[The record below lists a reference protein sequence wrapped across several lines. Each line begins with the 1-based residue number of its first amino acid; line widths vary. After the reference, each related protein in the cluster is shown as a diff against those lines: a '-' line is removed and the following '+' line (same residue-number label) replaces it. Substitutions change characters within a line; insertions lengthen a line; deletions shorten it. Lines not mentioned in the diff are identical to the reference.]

1 MGLIIY
7 LILFK
12 PIKFQAD
19 SLFYDAGK
27 KIFYLF
33 RNVKIDYENITLYSD
48 TVLFYQEKNLMYAY
62 GNAKLK
68 SGKDSLK
75 GEKIVYNLKSQKGK
89 VVKGKTKIE
98 KGILWAE
105 EIFKVD
111 KNNLKAFKGHYSTCD
126 LDPPHY
132 FFFSYKVK
140 TIPKK
145 DIIAQP
151 VIMFI
156 KDFPVL
162 ILPFWIFPAT
172 RERKS
177 GFLTPKPGRNSLL
190 GLYLKN
196 ITYYWAINNY
206 TDFTFGFDLYERKGI
221 TVLSDYEYKIFKKFE
236 GNINGTFTRE
246 INPKRE
252 RWSINAIHSHNMPF
266 NIKMQAKAD
275 FISDNTYATDYSEY
289 KPERL
294 KSESYS
300 FLTLSKNFKISS
312 LNLIFDH
319 RDDFLNRRKETK
331 IPSLTISLF
340 GKQIGPMRFQ
350 GGLEFLRK
358 ITKDTSKKVEDKFL
372 NMNQS
377 FFLQNSIYGILNIT
391 SSANFSQKIYPQ
403 DTFLNKYPV
412 SHNISLNTSSSI
424 TLYGRSLIKPQFFE
438 NFYHLSTLSLG
449 YSYRPGFKA
458 INVKGEGPKNPSSSM
473 NLSLKNDYYGKRE
486 NKKYPLLNFTIFS
499 HYDFLKKE
507 KKLSNINFNGTIPLP
522 FNFSGSGSFIYN
534 PYSGKIEGSDLR
546 LSYNINLFFT
556 DKVLPSQEKLNLSGT
571 YTYQKNINK
580 ENHLLSSQINGKIT
594 KMWSLSFSFT
604 YTSEEKRI
612 VSQSLN
618 LIRDLHCFSLEIRWS
633 KTGLFYDYQFKI
645 WIKEIPD
652 LKIERSFFETILPSL
667 QE

>member
-7 LILFK
+7 LIFLK

-27 KIFYLF
+27 KVFYLY

-75 GEKIVYNLKSQKGK
+75 GEKIVYSLQTQKGK
-89 VVKGKTKIE
+89 VTKGKTKIE

-111 KNNLKAFKGHYSTCD
+111 KDNLKAFKAHYTTCD
-126 LDPPHY
+126 LDSPHY
-132 FFFSYKVK
+132 FFLSSKVK

-156 KDFPVL
+156 RDFPVL
-162 ILPFWIFPAT
+162 YLPFWIFPAT

-206 TDFTFGFDLYERKGI
+206 MDFTFGFDLYERRGVTI
-221 TVLSDYEYKIFKKFE
+221 LSDYEYKIFKTLE

-252 RWSINAIHSHNMPF
+252 RWSINAIHSQNMPF

-275 FISDNTYATDYSEY
+275 FISDQTYATDYSEY
-289 KPERL
+289 RPERL

-312 LNLIFDH
+312 LNLTLDH
-319 RDDFLNRRKETK
+319 RDDFLNKKKETRV
-331 IPSLTISLF
+331 PHLSLNLF
-340 GKQIGPMRFQ
+340 GKQIGPMRCE
-350 GGLEFLRK
+350 GGFNFLRK
-358 ITKDTSKKVEDKFL
+358 ITKDTTKKTEDKFL
-372 NMNQS
+372 SMNQG
-377 FFLQNSIYGILNIT
+377 FFLQNNILGIFNVT
-391 SSANFSQKIYPQ
+391 SSANFSQKIYPE
-403 DTFLNKYPV
+403 DTLQNKYPV
-412 SHNISLNTSSSI
+412 SHNISLNTSSAITFYGKSI
-424 TLYGRSLIKPQFFE
+424 IKPPFFD
-438 NFYHLSTLSLG
+438 NFYHLATLSLG
-449 YSYRPGFKA
+449 YSYRPGFRA

-473 NLSLKNDYYGKRE
+473 NLSLKNDYYVKKE
-486 NKKYPLLNFTIFS
+486 NKKYSLINFYLS
-499 HYDFLKKE
+499 SNYDFLKKE
-507 KKLSNINFNGTIPLP
+507 KKFSNINFTGTIPLP
-522 FNFSGSGSFIYN
+522 FNFSGSSSFIYN
-534 PYSGKIEGSDLR
+534 PYTGKIESSDLR

-556 DKVLPSQEKLNLSGT
+556 DKILPSQEKLNLNGT
-571 YTYQKNINK
+571 YTYQRNIEK
-580 ENHLLSSQINGKIT
+580 ENHLLSSQINGRIT
-594 KMWSLSFSFT
+594 KMWNFSYNFT
-604 YTSEEKRI
+604 YTSEEKRV

-618 LIRDLHCFSLEIRWS
+618 LTRDLHCFSLEIRWS
-633 KTGLFYDYQFKI
+633 KTGPFYDYQFRI

-652 LKIERSFFETILPSL
+652 LKIERNFFETILPSL

>member
-1 MGLIIY
+1 MELIIY
-7 LILFK
+7 LILLK

-33 RNVKIDYENITLYSD
+33 RNVKIYYENITLYSD

-75 GEKIVYNLKSQKGK
+75 GEKIVYNLQSQKGK

-98 KGILWAE
+98 RGILWAE

-111 KNNLKAFKGHYSTCD
+111 KDNLKAFKGHYTTCD

-132 FFFSYKVK
+132 LFLSNKVK

-177 GFLTPKPGRNSLL
+177 GFLTFKPGRNSLL

-196 ITYYWAINNY
+196 VTYYWAINNY
-206 TDFTFGFDLYERKGI
+206 TDFTFGFDLYERRGI
-221 TVLSDYEYKIFKKFE
+221 TILSDYEYKIFKKLE

-252 RWSINAIHSHNMPF
+252 RWSINAIHSQNMPF

-275 FISDNTYATDYSEY
+275 FISDQTYATDYSEY
-289 KPERL
+289 RPERL

-312 LNLIFDH
+312 LNLTLDY
-319 RDDFLNRRKETK
+319 RDDFLNKRKETK
-331 IPSLTISLF
+331 IPLASLSLF
-340 GKQIGPMRFQ
+340 GKQIGPMRIQ
-350 GGLEFLRK
+350 GGLEVLRK
-358 ITKDTSKKVEDKFL
+358 ITEDTSKKVEDKFL
-372 NMNQS
+372 SMNQGIL
-377 FFLQNSIYGILNIT
+377 LQNNIFGILNIT
-391 SSANFSQKIYPQ
+391 TSANFSQKVYPQ
-403 DTFLNKYPV
+403 DTLFNKYPV
-412 SHNISLNTSSSI
+412 SHSMSLNTSSSI
-424 TLYGRSLIKPQFFE
+424 TLYGRTLLKPPFFD
-438 NFYHLSTLSLG
+438 NFYHLATLSLG
-449 YSYRPGFKA
+449 YSFKPGFKS
-458 INVKGEGPKNPSSSM
+458 INVKGEGSKNPSSSM
-473 NLSLKNDYYGKRE
+473 NLSLKNDYYGKRGD
-486 NKKYPLLNFTIFS
+486 KKYPLLNFTLS
-499 HYDFLKKE
+499 SNYDFLKKE

-534 PYSGKIEGSDLR
+534 PHSGKIESSNLR

-556 DKVLPSQEKLNLSGT
+556 DKILPSQEKIGFSGT
-571 YTYQKNINK
+571 YTYQKNIAK
-580 ENHLLSSQINGKIT
+580 ESYILSSQINGKIT
-594 KMWSLSFSFT
+594 KMWSLSYNFT

-612 VSQSLN
+612 VSHSLN
-618 LIRDLHCFSLEIRWS
+618 LTRDLHCFSLEIRWS
-633 KTGLFYDYQFKI
+633 KTGLFYDYQFRI

-652 LKIERSFFETILPSL
+652 LKIERNFFETILPSL